1 VAVSCQCQAAGTPG
15 QRNIKLSA
23 IASGDT
29 VARVELRQLNT
40 FVTVAEEGSFTRA
53 AERLHVVQSA
63 VSAGVRNLER
73 ELGAALF
80 DRSTRKVQLTD
91 AGIALLPEARATLA
105 ASVAAREAVEQVC
118 GGLRGTIAL
127 GTMQAQVWHA
137 IDVSGVVAAFIAD
150 HPAVEVKI
158 RQGSSSDMARQVR
171 DGELDLALVALPGRG
186 VPGVQLTPLAREP
199 IVLAVPTGHPLA
211 AHPDVD
217 LATLG
222 EQTLVDLPSGY
233 GTRIAID
240 QSFADAG
247 VTRTVT
253 YEVNDIAT
261 MIEFIRNGL
270 AVGMIPASLAETTDD
285 IVCVA
290 IRDHPPEFETA
301 LAVPSN
307 RRLSAATQAMVDT
320 IRRHVGV

>member
-1 VAVSCQCQAAGTPG
+1 
-15 QRNIKLSA
+15 
-23 IASGDT
+23 
-29 VARVELRQLNT
+29 
-40 FVTVAEEGSFTRA
+40 
-53 AERLHVVQSA
+53 
-63 VSAGVRNLER
+63 
-73 ELGAALF
+73 
-80 DRSTRKVQLTD
+80 
-91 AGIALLPEARATLA
+91 
-105 ASVAAREAVEQVC
+105 
-118 GGLRGTIAL
+118 
-127 GTMQAQVWHA
+127 MQAQVWHA
-137 IDVSGVVAAFIAD
+137 IDVSGVVAAFNAD